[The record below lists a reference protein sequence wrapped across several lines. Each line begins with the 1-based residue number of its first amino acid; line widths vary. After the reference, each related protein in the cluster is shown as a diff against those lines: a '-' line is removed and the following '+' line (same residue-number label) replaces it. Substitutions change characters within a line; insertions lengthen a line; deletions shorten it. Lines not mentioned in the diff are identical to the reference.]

1 MDRLS
6 RFLSAR
12 CGSGCYLRV
21 LSFVIDGMKRAILT
35 LLGLAGAAGLLIVGM
50 HEVGV
55 AGPVYSV
62 AELRARLVHD
72 PSAWVGH
79 VVLVRGT
86 VSGCGLG
93 RLCPPIMAVQC
104 ATPVPCRP
112 IGLPGM
118 MLVDQ
123 PTASWLRGL
132 PAQLGAQ
139 NPQLA
144 FLRRLPLVS
153 RVVPPPQVVR
163 WGIPAVYR
171 VQLQP
176 AQPSV
181 CRSSPCYEAVLQDAA
196 PVVRVPSVRLP
207 LVPPRPAPVV
217 IHGATGT
224 AQPRHLLP
232 RPRAVSAWAR
242 TSGHRAE

>member
-1 MDRLS
+1 M
-6 RFLSAR
+6 
-12 CGSGCYLRV
+12 
-21 LSFVIDGMKRAILT
+21 
-35 LLGLAGAAGLLIVGM
+35 VGM

-62 AELRARLVHD
+62 PELRARLTHD

-79 VVLVRGT
+79 AVLVRGT
-86 VSGCGLG
+86 VTGCGFG
-93 RLCPPIMAVQC
+93 RLCPLVMVARCV
-104 ATPVPCRP
+104 TPGPCRP

-132 PAQLGAQ
+132 PVQLGAQ

-144 FLRRLPLVS
+144 FLRRLLLVG
-153 RVVPPPQVVR
+153 RVVPPPQGVR

-176 AQPSV
+176 MQRSV
-181 CRSSPCYEAVLQDAA
+181 CSSSPCYEAVLQDAA
-196 PVVRVPSVRLP
+196 PLVPVPSLRPP
-207 LVPPRPAPVV
+207 LVPPRPAPIVV
-217 IHGATGT
+217 HGATGT
-224 AQPRHLLP
+224 ALPRQLLP
-232 RPRAVSAWAR
+232 RPRAVRVSAR
-242 TSGHRAE
+242 TSGHGAEYSR